1 MKEKKKKMAKKWEK
15 RSLIRKLLN
24 LGINQWNDKKK
35 KKKSPVRKKIENI
48 KSLRLK

>member
-1 MKEKKKKMAKKWEK
+1 MGK
-15 RSLIRKLLN
+15 RCLIRKLLN

-35 KKKSPVRKKIENI
+35 KKKKSLITKKVENI